1 MKKLSLAVLPIV
13 CASRLCSADVQ
24 TPFAAWEDVENPA
37 ALTNGLAMPPAFTA
51 MAWFEAGSFADF
63 APVLTYT
70 TDFSACTNGFGV
82 FAMSGGS
89 LAAYVRS
96 IDETALMAEGLKA
109 NEPYH
114 VALVYTGAAATL
126 YVNGEPKSTTN
137 FAASASLDCGG
148 ALRAGAP
155 PGAKASPPFDGVFAG
170 VRLYSAALGRQAIAS
185 LYVSDRLA
193 GLKASG
199 RNVSSID
206 SDGDG
211 MPDVWEL
218 QFRLNPLDS
227 SDAASDSDGD
237 GMSNL
242 DEFRR
247 SRSPRARPLAAAPSL
262 LKSCTVV
269 AP

>member
-1 MKKLSLAVLPIV
+1 MKTPVSTVVLLAISSALSAAGI
-13 CASRLCSADVQ
+13 R
-24 TPFAAWEDVENPA
+24 TPFAVWDDVENPA
-37 ALTNGLAMPPAFTA
+37 ALTNGLAMPPSFTA
-51 MAWFEAGSFADF
+51 EAWFEAGSFADF

-70 TDFSACTNGFGV
+70 TDFSSWTNGFGV
-82 FAMSGGS
+82 FTMADGS

-96 IDETALMAEGLKA
+96 INDVALAAAGPKADE
-109 NEPYH
+109 PCH
-114 VALVYTGAAATL
+114 VALVYTGSAATL

-148 ALRAGAP
+148 ALWAGAP
-155 PGAKASPPFDGVFAG
+155 PGATASPPFDGVFAG
-170 VRLYSAALGRQAIAS
+170 VRLYSAPLEWSAVAS
-185 LYVSDRLA
+185 RYASDRLA
-193 GLKASG
+193 GMSASG
-199 RNVSSID
+199 RDVSRLD

-211 MPDVWEL
+211 MPDAWEL
-218 QFRLNPLDS
+218 RFRLNPLDP
-227 SDAASDSDGD
+227 SDAAADSDGD

-247 SRSPRARPLAAAPSL
+247 GRSPRARPLAASPSL

>member
-1 MKKLSLAVLPIV
+1 MKKLSLAVLTIV
-13 CASRLCSADVQ
+13 CSSRLCAADTQ

-37 ALTNGLAMPPAFTA
+37 ALTNGLAMPPVFTA
-51 MAWFEAGSFADF
+51 TAWFEAGSFADF

-70 TDFSACTNGFGV
+70 TDFSSCTNGFGV
-82 FAMSGGS
+82 FVMADGS

-96 IDETALMAEGLKA
+96 MDEAALVAEGLKT
-109 NEPYH
+109 NEPCH

-148 ALRAGAP
+148 ALWAGAP

-170 VRLYSAALGRQAIAS
+170 VRLYSSALDWAAIAS
-185 LYVSDRLA
+185 EFAADRLA

-199 RNVSSID
+199 RKVAPLD

-218 QFRLNPLDS
+218 RFRLNPLDP
-227 SDAASDSDGD
+227 SDAAADTDGD

-247 SRSPRARPLAAAPSL
+247 GRSPRARTAAAAPSL
-262 LKSCTVV
+262 LKSCTVT

>member
-1 MKKLSLAVLPIV
+1 MKKLSLAVLSIV
-13 CASRLCSADVQ
+13 CASRLCAADVQ
-24 TPFAAWEDVENPA
+24 TPFAAWENVENPA

-109 NEPYH
+109 NEPCH

-148 ALRAGAP
+148 SLWAGAP

-170 VRLYSAALGRQAIAS
+170 VRLYSAALGLQEIAAEFAA
-185 LYVSDRLA
+185 DRLA

-199 RNVSSID
+199 RNVSRID

-211 MPDVWEL
+211 MPDAWEL
-218 QFRLNPLDS
+218 QFRLNPLDP
-227 SDAASDSDGD
+227 SDAAFDSDGD
-237 GMSNL
+237 GMANL

-247 SRSPRARPLAAAPSL
+247 GRSPRARPLAASSSL

>member
-1 MKKLSLAVLPIV
+1 MKKLSLAFLPIV
-13 CASRLCSADVQ
+13 CASRLCAADVQ
-24 TPFAAWEDVENPA
+24 MPFAAWEDVENPA

-96 IDETALMAEGLKA
+96 IDETALMSEGLKA
-109 NEPYH
+109 NEPCH

-137 FAASASLDCGG
+137 FSASASLDCGG
-148 ALRAGAP
+148 ALWAGAP

-170 VRLYSAALGRQAIAS
+170 VRLYSAALDWQAIAS

-193 GLKASG
+193 SLKASG

-211 MPDVWEL
+211 IPDAWEL
-218 QFRLNPLDS
+218 RFRLNPLNS

-242 DEFRR
+242 DEFLRG
-247 SRSPRARPLAAAPSL
+247 RSPRARPLAASPSL